1 MYAKELEVAINAAHR
16 AAHKIRAFDQNRT
29 SLGIRSKE
37 KYDLVTDA
45 DVASEII
52 IRQVLSESFP
62 SDAVLGEEESVVELT
77 TGRRWIVDPI
87 DGTTNFAH
95 GFPPYC
101 ISIAL
106 YEDMTPCVGVVLEI
120 SRNELF
126 TAVRGGGTHM
136 NGEKVGISSI
146 TEPSGALIG
155 TGFPVQEGVDYT
167 SMLKLAHR
175 ILSETEGLRRP
186 GSAAYDLCCVA
197 AGRLD
202 AFYELNLKPWD
213 VAAGALLVMEAG
225 GVVSDFRNGGDWLHG
240 RQIVAGNP
248 SIQPWLQKCIYETAP
263 DLQ

>member
-1 MYAKELEVAINAAHR
+1 MYANELEVAIKAATM
-16 AAHKIRAFDQNRT
+16 AAVKVREYDQNRS

-45 DVASEII
+45 DLAAEVI
-52 IRQVLSESFP
+52 IRTVISEAFP
-62 SDAVLGEEESVVELT
+62 DDVILGEEGSLEELT

-95 GFPPYC
+95 GFAPYC

-106 YEDMTPCVGVVLEI
+106 YEDYKPCVGVVLEV

-126 TAVRGGGTHM
+126 SAFRGGGTYL
-136 NGEKVGISSI
+136 NGKKMLVSSI
-146 TEPSGALIG
+146 TNPTGALIG
-155 TGFPVQEGVDYT
+155 TGFPVSEGTDYT
-167 SMLKLAHR
+167 SMLRLAHR

-186 GSAAYDLCCVA
+186 GSGAYDLCCVA

-213 VAAGALLVMEAG
+213 VAAGALLVIEAG
-225 GVVSDFRNGGDWLHG
+225 GTVTDFRNGNDWLHG
-240 RQIVAGNP
+240 RQIVAGNT
-248 SIQPWLQKCIYETAP
+248 SIQPWLQKCIQETAP
-263 DLQ
+263 ELQ